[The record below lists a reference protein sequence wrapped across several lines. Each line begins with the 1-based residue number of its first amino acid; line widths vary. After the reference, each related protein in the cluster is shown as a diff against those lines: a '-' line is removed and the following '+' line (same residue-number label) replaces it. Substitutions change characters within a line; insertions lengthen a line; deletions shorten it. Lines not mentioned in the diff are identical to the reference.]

1 MRDKRFRSSECPM
14 TRAVGQIGNKWK
26 PIIVNLISKRTLRF
40 GQLDALVP
48 LVTRK
53 VLTEQLKE
61 LVEDDILKR
70 VSYSETPP
78 RVEYSLTDKGLA
90 LLPIFKS
97 IVEWN
102 LAFEKKIKKRWVLSI
117 MIFVLSILFAI

>member
-102 LAFEKKIKKRWVLSI
+102 LAFEKKIKKR
-117 MIFVLSILFAI
+117 